1 VTQPC
6 AAHSGR
12 YNPSASCRGKCK
24 TSVKEET
31 VKRLFQT
38 LVPGFLVCVLLL
50 LAACGGGGTTS
61 TGSCTSTSGSG
72 SNLNI
77 VFVPKQINNP
87 YFDTAASR
95 GKEAATSLSGQF
107 KQVGP
112 SSANAA
118 AQVPFITSLTQQH
131 VGAIV
136 ISGDDPNAVA
146 PSLKQ
151 AMAQGVKV
159 VSYDADVAPDARNV
173 FVNQANSEQIGRSEV
188 DLLAQQINSTGQ
200 IAILSAASTAAN
212 QNTWIGFM
220 KDELATKYPKM
231 QLVKI
236 AYGNDDDQASFND
249 TLALLQQFPNLK
261 GIISP
266 TTVGIAAAARAI
278 ESVHKGG
285 KVALTGLGTPNQL
298 RQYVKDGTIKG
309 FELWDPGNMGYL
321 AYYVAALLV
330 EGKIKGNVGE
340 MFTAGKLGSFTI
352 GANNV
357 VLLGPPTV
365 FNSANIDKFSF

>member
-1 VTQPC
+1 M
-6 AAHSGR
+6 
-12 YNPSASCRGKCK
+12 KK
-24 TSVKEET
+24 
-31 VKRLFQT
+31 LFQT
-38 LVPGFLVCVLLL
+38 LGLGSLVFVLLL
-50 LAACGGGGTTS
+50 LAACGGTSGTTGATPT
-61 TGSCTSTSGSG
+61 TGTG

-87 YFDTAASR
+87 YFDTAASG
-95 GKEAATSLSGQF
+95 GKEAAMALSGQF

-151 AMAQGVKV
+151 AMAQGIKV

-212 QNTWIGFM
+212 QNAWIGFM
-220 KDELATKYPKM
+220 KDEMSTKYPNMK
-231 QLVKI
+231 LVKI
-236 AYGNDDDQASFND
+236 AYGNDDDTTSFNL

-266 TTVGIAAAARAI
+266 TTVGIAAAARAL
-278 ESVHKGG
+278 ESVKKGG
-285 KVALTGLGTPNQL
+285 QVALTGLGTPNQL

-309 FELWDPGNMGYL
+309 FELWNPASLGYL
-321 AYYVAALLV
+321 AYYVAALLI
-330 EGKIKGNVGE
+330 EGKIKGNTGDT
-340 MFTAGKLGSFTI
+340 FTAGKLGSYTI
-352 GANNV
+352 ATNNV

-365 FNSANIDKFSF
+365 FNSANIDQFNF

>member
-1 VTQPC
+1 
-6 AAHSGR
+6 
-12 YNPSASCRGKCK
+12 
-24 TSVKEET
+24 VK
-31 VKRLFQT
+31 KLFQT
-38 LVPGFLVCVLLL
+38 LGPGFLVFVLLM
-50 LAACGGGGTTS
+50 LAACGGTTGTGGS
-61 TGSCTSTSGSG
+61 TPTPTSGTG

-77 VFVPKQINNP
+77 VFLPKQINNP
-87 YFDTAASR
+87 YFNTAAK
-95 GKEAATSLSGQF
+95 GGQEAATALSGQF

-118 AQVPFITSLTQQH
+118 AQVPFITTLTEQH

-173 FVNQANSEQIGRSEV
+173 FINQANSEQIGRSEV

-200 IAILSAASTAAN
+200 IAVLSAASTASN
-212 QNTWIGFM
+212 QNAWIGFM
-220 KDELATKYPKM
+220 QQELAAKYPNMK
-231 QLVKI
+231 LVKI
-236 AYGNDDDQASFND
+236 AYGNDDDQTSFND
-249 TLALLQQFPNLK
+249 TLALLQQYPNLK

-266 TTVGIAAAARAI
+266 TTVGIAAAARAL

-285 KVALTGLGTPNQL
+285 QVALTGLGTPNQL

-309 FELWDPGNMGYL
+309 FELWDPGNLGFL

-330 EGKIKGNVGE
+330 EGKIKGTVGE
-340 MFTAGKLGSFTI
+340 TFMAGKLGSYTI

-365 FNSANIDKFSF
+365 FNSANIDQFNF

>member
-1 VTQPC
+1 
-6 AAHSGR
+6 
-12 YNPSASCRGKCK
+12 
-24 TSVKEET
+24 VK
-31 VKRLFQT
+31 KLFQT
-38 LVPGFLVCVLLL
+38 LVPVFLVFVLLL
-50 LAACGGGGTTS
+50 LAACGSTPSSTTGR
-61 TGSCTSTSGSG
+61 TPTSGTSSG
-72 SNLNI
+72 SNLNV
-77 VFVPKQINNP
+77 VFLPKQINNP
-87 YFDTAASR
+87 YFDTAAS
-95 GKEAATSLSGQF
+95 GGQQAAKDLNGQF

-118 AQVPFITSLTQQH
+118 AQVPFITNLTEQH

-146 PSLKQ
+146 PALKQ

-159 VSYDADVAPDARNV
+159 VSFDADVATDARNV
-173 FVNQANSEQIGRSEV
+173 FVNQADSEQIGRSEV

-220 KDELATKYPKM
+220 KQELAQKYPHM

-236 AYGNDDDQASFND
+236 AYGNDDDQTSFNQ
-249 TLALLQQFPNLK
+249 TLALLQQYPNLK

-266 TTVGIAAAARAI
+266 TTVGIAAAARAL

-285 KVALTGLGTPNQL
+285 QVALTGLGTPNQL

-309 FELWDPGNMGYL
+309 FELWNPANLGYL

-330 EGKIKGNVGE
+330 QGKIKGNVGE
-340 MFTAGKLGSFTI
+340 TFTAGKLGSYTI
-352 GANNV
+352 AANNV

-365 FNSANIDKFSF
+365 FNSSNIDQFNF

>member
-1 VTQPC
+1 
-6 AAHSGR
+6 
-12 YNPSASCRGKCK
+12 
-24 TSVKEET
+24 VK
-31 VKRLFQT
+31 KLFQT
-38 LVPGFLVCVLLL
+38 LGPGFLVFVLLM
-50 LAACGGGGTTS
+50 LAACGGGTTNNGGSTPTPTSS
-61 TGSCTSTSGSG
+61 TGG
-72 SNLNI
+72 LNI
-77 VFVPKQINNP
+77 VFVPKQVNNP
-87 YFDTAASR
+87 YFDTAAK
-95 GKEAATSLSGQF
+95 GGQEAATALSGQF

-118 AQVPFITSLTQQH
+118 AQVPFITSLTEQH

-146 PSLKQ
+146 PALKQ

-188 DLLAQQINSTGQ
+188 DLLAQQINSTGE

-220 KDELATKYPKM
+220 KDELATKYPHM

-236 AYGNDDDQASFND
+236 AYGNDDDQTSFND
-249 TLALLQQFPNLK
+249 TLALLQQYPNLK

-266 TTVGIAAAARAI
+266 TTVGIAAAGRAL

-285 KVALTGLGTPNQL
+285 QVALTGLGTPNQL

-309 FELWDPGNMGYL
+309 FELWDPGNLGYL

-330 EGKIKGNVGE
+330 ENKIKGNVGE
-340 MFTAGKLGSFTI
+340 TFTAGKLGSYTI

-365 FNSANIDKFSF
+365 FNASNIDQFNF

>member
-1 VTQPC
+1 
-6 AAHSGR
+6 
-12 YNPSASCRGKCK
+12 
-24 TSVKEET
+24 VK
-31 VKRLFQT
+31 KLFQT
-38 LVPGFLVCVLLL
+38 LSPGFLVFVLLL

-61 TGSCTSTSGSG
+61 TGGGTPTSGTG

-77 VFVPKQINNP
+77 VFVPKQVNNP
-87 YFDTAASR
+87 YFDTAAS
-95 GKEAATSLSGQF
+95 GGQLAAQDLSGQF

-173 FVNQANSEQIGRSEV
+173 FINQANSEQIGRSEV

-200 IAILSAASTAAN
+200 IAILSAASTASN
-212 QNTWIGFM
+212 QNVWIGFM
-220 KDELATKYPKM
+220 RQELAAKYPNM
-231 QLVKI
+231 QLVKV
-236 AYGNDDDQASFND
+236 AYGNDDDQTSFNQ
-249 TLALLQQFPNLK
+249 TLALLQQYPNLK

-266 TTVGIAAAARAI
+266 TTVGIAAAARAL
-278 ESVHKGG
+278 ESVKKGG

-309 FELWDPGNMGYL
+309 FELWNPANLGYL

-330 EGKIKGNVGE
+330 EGKIKGNIGE
-340 MFTAGKLGSFTI
+340 TFTAGKLGSYTI
-352 GANNV
+352 AANNV

-365 FNSANIDKFSF
+365 FNSANIDQFHF

>member
-1 VTQPC
+1 
-6 AAHSGR
+6 
-12 YNPSASCRGKCK
+12 
-24 TSVKEET
+24 VK
-31 VKRLFQT
+31 KLFST
-38 LVPGFLVCVLLL
+38 LSLGLIVLTLFLT
-50 LAACGGGGTTS
+50 ACGGGGSSSSGGS
-61 TGSCTSTSGSG
+61 TPSASSP
-72 SNLNI
+72 LNI
-77 VFVPKQINNP
+77 VFLPKQINNP
-87 YFDTAASR
+87 YFDTAASG
-95 GKEAATSLSGQF
+95 GKQAAMDLNGKFT
-107 KQVGP
+107 QVGP
-112 SSANAA
+112 SAANAA
-118 AQVPFITSLTQQH
+118 AQVPFITTLTEQH

-146 PSLKQ
+146 PALKQ
-151 AMAQGVKV
+151 AMAQGIKV

-220 KDELATKYPKM
+220 KDELAAKYPKM

-236 AYGNDDDQASFND
+236 AYGNDDDTTSFND

-285 KVALTGLGTPNQL
+285 QIALTGLGTPNQL

-309 FELWDPGNMGYL
+309 FELWNPANLGYL
-321 AYYVAALLV
+321 AYYVAVLLV

-340 MFTAGKLGSFTI
+340 TFTAGKLGQYTI

-365 FNSANIDKFSF
+365 FNSANIDQFNF

>member
-1 VTQPC
+1 
-6 AAHSGR
+6 
-12 YNPSASCRGKCK
+12 
-24 TSVKEET
+24 VK
-31 VKRLFQT
+31 KLFQT
-38 LVPGFLVCVLLL
+38 LGPCFLVFVLLM
-50 LAACGGGGTTS
+50 LAACGGTTS
-61 TGSCTSTSGSG
+61 TGGSTSTATSGTG

-77 VFVPKQINNP
+77 VFLPKQINNP
-87 YFDTAASR
+87 YFDTAAK
-95 GKEAATSLSGQF
+95 GGQAAATALSGQF

-118 AQVPFITSLTQQH
+118 AQVPFITTLTEQH

-173 FVNQANSEQIGRSEV
+173 FINQANSEQIGRSEV

-200 IAILSAASTAAN
+200 IAVLSAASTASN

-220 KDELATKYPKM
+220 QQELAAKYPNMK
-231 QLVKI
+231 LVKI
-236 AYGNDDDQASFND
+236 VYGNDDDQTSFND
-249 TLALLQQFPNLK
+249 TLALLQQYPNLK

-266 TTVGIAAAARAI
+266 TTVGIAAAARAL

-285 KVALTGLGTPNQL
+285 QVALTGLGTPNQL
-298 RQYVKDGTIKG
+298 RQYVKDNTIKG
-309 FELWDPGNMGYL
+309 FELWDPCNLGYL

-330 EGKIKGNVGE
+330 EGKIKGTVGE
-340 MFTAGKLGSFTI
+340 TFTAGKLGSYTI

-365 FNSANIDKFSF
+365 FNSANIDQFNF

>member
-1 VTQPC
+1 M
-6 AAHSGR
+6 
-12 YNPSASCRGKCK
+12 KK
-24 TSVKEET
+24 
-31 VKRLFQT
+31 LFHT
-38 LVPGFLVCVLLL
+38 LGPGFLVFVLLL
-50 LAACGGGGTTS
+50 LAACGSTSSTGGSTPTTS
-61 TGSCTSTSGSG
+61 STGG
-72 SNLNI
+72 NLNI
-77 VFVPKQINNP
+77 VFLPKQINNP
-87 YFDTAASR
+87 YFDTAAS
-95 GKEAATSLSGQF
+95 GGQQASKDLSGQF

-118 AQVPFITSLTQQH
+118 AQVPFITTLTEQH

-173 FVNQANSEQIGRSEV
+173 FINQANSEQIGRSEV
-188 DLLAQQINSTGQ
+188 DLLSQQIHSTGQ

-212 QNTWIGFM
+212 QNVWIGFM
-220 KDELATKYPKM
+220 KDELAAKYPNMK
-231 QLVKI
+231 LVKI
-236 AYGNDDDQASFND
+236 AYGNDDDQTSFND

-266 TTVGIAAAARAI
+266 TTVGIAAAARAL

-285 KVALTGLGTPNQL
+285 QVALTGLGTPNQL
-298 RQYVKDGTIKG
+298 RKYVKDGTIKG
-309 FELWDPGNMGYL
+309 FELWNPANLGYL

-330 EGKIKGNVGE
+330 EGKIKGTVGE
-340 MFTAGKLGSFTI
+340 TFTAGKLGSYTI
-352 GANNV
+352 AANNV

-365 FNSANIDKFSF
+365 FNSSNIDQFKF

>member
-1 VTQPC
+1 
-6 AAHSGR
+6 
-12 YNPSASCRGKCK
+12 
-24 TSVKEET
+24 VK
-31 VKRLFQT
+31 KLFQT
-38 LVPGFLVCVLLL
+38 LGCGFLVFVMLLV
-50 LAACGGGGTTS
+50 AACGSSPSSTTGSSSTSTTS
-61 TGSCTSTSGSG
+61 SS

-77 VFVPKQINNP
+77 VFLPKQINNP
-87 YFDTAASR
+87 YFDTAAS
-95 GKEAATSLSGQF
+95 GGQEAAKELNGQF

-118 AQVPFITSLTQQH
+118 AQVPFITNLTEQH

-146 PSLKQ
+146 PALKQ
-151 AMAQGVKV
+151 AMAQGIKV
-159 VSYDADVAPDARNV
+159 VSFDADVATDARDV
-173 FVNQANSEQIGRSEV
+173 FVNQADSEQIGRSEV
-188 DLLAQQINSTGQ
+188 DLLAQQINGTGQ

-212 QNTWIGFM
+212 QNTWIGYM
-220 KDELATKYPKM
+220 KQELAQKYPHM

-236 AYGNDDDQASFND
+236 AYGNDDDQTSFND
-249 TLALLQQFPNLK
+249 TLALLQQYPNLK

-285 KVALTGLGTPNQL
+285 QVALTGLGTPNQM
-298 RQYVKDGTIKG
+298 RQYVKDGTVKA
-309 FELWDPGNMGYL
+309 FELWNPANLGYL
-321 AYYVAALLV
+321 AYYVAALLIQ
-330 EGKIKGNVGE
+330 GKIKGNVGE
-340 MFTAGKLGSFTI
+340 TFTAGKLGSFTI

-365 FNSANIDKFSF
+365 FNSSNIDQFNF

>member
-1 VTQPC
+1 M
-6 AAHSGR
+6 
-12 YNPSASCRGKCK
+12 KK
-24 TSVKEET
+24 
-31 VKRLFQT
+31 LFQT
-38 LVPGFLVCVLLL
+38 LVPVFLVSVMLL
-50 LAACGGGGTTS
+50 LAACGGSTGGTTGG
-61 TGSCTSTSGSG
+61 TPTSGTGSG

-77 VFVPKQINNP
+77 VFLPKQINNP
-87 YFDTAASR
+87 YFDTAAS
-95 GKEAATSLSGQF
+95 GGQQAAKDLNGQF

-118 AQVPFITSLTQQH
+118 AQVPFITTLTEQH

-146 PSLKQ
+146 PALKQ
-151 AMAQGVKV
+151 AMAQGIKV

-173 FVNQANSEQIGRSEV
+173 FVNQADSEQIGRSEV

-220 KDELATKYPKM
+220 KQELTKYPKM

-236 AYGNDDDQASFND
+236 AYGNDDDQTSFNQ
-249 TLALLQQFPNLK
+249 TLALLQQYPNLK

-266 TTVGIAAAARAI
+266 TTVGIAAAARAL

-285 KVALTGLGTPNQL
+285 QVALTGLGTPNQL
-298 RQYVKDGTIKG
+298 RQYVKDGTIKA
-309 FELWDPGNMGYL
+309 FELWNPANLGYL
-321 AYYVAALLV
+321 AYYVAALLIQ
-330 EGKIKGNVGE
+330 GKIKGNVGE
-340 MFTAGKLGSFTI
+340 TFTAGKLGSYTI

-365 FNSANIDKFSF
+365 FNSSNIDQFNF

>member
-1 VTQPC
+1 M
-6 AAHSGR
+6 R
-12 YNPSASCRGKCK
+12 KLFR
-24 TSVKEET
+24 TSSLIVA
-31 VKRLFQT
+31 VLA
-38 LVPGFLVCVLLL
+38 LVLLT
-50 LAACGGGGTTS
+50 ACGGGASGGTPTTS
-61 TGSCTSTSGSG
+61 TASP
-72 SNLNI
+72 NI
-77 VFVPKQINNP
+77 AFLPKVINVP
-87 YFDTAASR
+87 YFDTAASG
-95 GKEAATSLSGQF
+95 GKQAAKDLNGSF
-107 KQVGP
+107 NQVGP
-112 SSANAA
+112 STASAS
-118 AQVPFITSLTQQH
+118 AQVPFITNLTEQH

-151 AMAQGVKV
+151 AMAQGIKV
-159 VSYDADVAPDARNV
+159 VSFDADVAPDARTV

-220 KDELATKYPKM
+220 KDELTTKYPHM
-231 QLVKI
+231 QLVKTV
-236 AYGNDDDQASFND
+236 YGNDDDQTSFND

-285 KVALTGLGTPNQL
+285 QVALTGLGTPNQM
-298 RQYVKDGTIKG
+298 RQYVKDGTVKT
-309 FELWDPGNMGYL
+309 FELWDPGNLGYL

-330 EGKIKGNVGE
+330 EGKIKGTVGE
-340 MFTAGKLGSFTI
+340 TFTAGKLGSFTI
-352 GANNV
+352 GTGNV
-357 VLLGPPTV
+357 VLLGPPTA
-365 FNSANIDKFSF
+365 FDSSNIDKFNF

>member
-1 VTQPC
+1 
-6 AAHSGR
+6 
-12 YNPSASCRGKCK
+12 
-24 TSVKEET
+24 VK
-31 VKRLFQT
+31 KLFQT
-38 LVPGFLVCVLLL
+38 LVPSFLVFVLLM
-50 LAACGGGGTTS
+50 LAACGGGGTTT
-61 TGSCTSTSGSG
+61 TGSGTPTSGTG

-77 VFVPKQINNP
+77 VFLPKQINNP
-87 YFDTAASR
+87 YFDTAASG
-95 GKEAATSLSGQF
+95 GKLAATDLNGQF

-159 VSYDADVAPDARNV
+159 VSFDADVAPDARNV
-173 FVNQANSEQIGRSEV
+173 FINQANSEQIGRSEV

-200 IAILSAASTAAN
+200 IAVLSAASTASN

-231 QLVKI
+231 QLVKV
-236 AYGNDDDQASFND
+236 AYGNDDDQTSFNQ
-249 TLALLQQFPNLK
+249 TLALLTQYPNLK

-266 TTVGIAAAARAI
+266 TTVGIAAAARAL
-278 ESVHKGG
+278 ESVHQGG

-298 RQYVKDGTIKG
+298 RQYVKDSTIKG
-309 FELWDPGNMGYL
+309 FELWDPGNLGYL
-321 AYYVAALLV
+321 AYYVAALLIQ
-330 EGKIKGNVGE
+330 GKIKGNVGE
-340 MFTAGKLGSFTI
+340 TFTAGKLGSFTI
-352 GANNV
+352 AANNV

-365 FNSANIDKFSF
+365 FNSANIDQFHF

>member
-1 VTQPC
+1 M
-6 AAHSGR
+6 
-12 YNPSASCRGKCK
+12 KK
-24 TSVKEET
+24 
-31 VKRLFQT
+31 LFQA
-38 LVPGFLVCVLLL
+38 LGACCLVCVLLL
-50 LAACGGGGTTS
+50 LAACGGTTS
-61 TGSCTSTSGSG
+61 SGGSPTASSG

-87 YFDTAASR
+87 YFDTAATG
-95 GKEAATSLSGQF
+95 GKQAATDLSGKF
-107 KQVGP
+107 DQVGP

-151 AMAQGVKV
+151 AMAQGIKV
-159 VSYDADVAPDARNV
+159 VSYDADVATDARNV
-173 FVNQANSEQIGRSEV
+173 FINQADSEQIGRSEV
-188 DLLAQQINSTGQ
+188 DLLAEQINSTGQ
-200 IAILSAASTAAN
+200 FAILSAASTAAN
-212 QNTWIGFM
+212 QNTWIEFM
-220 KDELATKYPKM
+220 KKEQQEKYPNM
-231 QLVKI
+231 QLVKV
-236 AYGNDDDQASFND
+236 AYGNDDDQTSYNQ
-249 TLALLQQFPNLK
+249 TLALLQQYPDLK

-266 TTVGIAAAARAI
+266 TTVGIAAAARAL
-278 ESVHKGG
+278 ESVNKGG

-309 FELWDPGNMGYL
+309 FELWDPGKLGYL
-321 AYYVAALLV
+321 AYYVAALLI

-340 MFTAGKLGSFTI
+340 QFTAGSLGSFTI

-365 FNSANIDKFSF
+365 FNSSNIDQFNF